1 MCMVVTSYKDSIVA
15 TCILPIQTS
24 IILIQTTCSAES
36 NIEIFGYS
44 NIRLL
49 FLFECIFW
57 YSIIHLMFAHVQLLR
72 KLNGSGGVSC
82 FMLLVF

>member
-44 NIRLL
+44 DIQIFVCYFCLNVFFGIRL
-49 FLFECIFW
+49 FI
-57 YSIIHLMFAHVQLLR
+57 
-72 KLNGSGGVSC
+72 
-82 FMLLVF
+82 